1 VNVPEGHDVAEKLL
15 DLDEGLEIWRVSPFR
30 LKEQER
36 NARVQSSHAF
46 TSLVRNVKTR
56 GALESLPFVC
66 RQGEDFYIV
75 SGHHRVRAAIQ
86 AELPTIV
93 VLVDPSPRTRS
104 EIVAKQLAH
113 NAIQGKDDP
122 AVLLQLMA
130 EIDDVEAMIES
141 AVDKAALEKQIKQ
154 DISVPDIKVDFDWKT
169 VQLAFLPTQ
178 VKDLEA
184 LAAVVGDADLVG
196 VVDATV
202 YADFM
207 AVMKRLGKA
216 QNIRSLGAIVYR
228 MVEITHAHLD
238 AEAAQAGEQ
247 DVA

>member
-1 VNVPEGHDVAEKLL
+1 MAVPESASVCEKLL
-15 DLDEGLEIWRVSPFR
+15 DLEEGLEIWRISPLR
-30 LKEQER
+30 LHEQEK
-36 NARVQSSHAF
+36 NARVQSHHAF
-46 TSLVRNVKTR
+46 TSLARNVKTR
-56 GALESLPFVC
+56 GALESMPFVS
-66 RQGEDFYIV
+66 RQGDTFWII

-86 AELPTIV
+86 AELTSIV

-113 NAIQGKDDP
+113 NVIQGKDDP
-122 AVLLQLMA
+122 AVLLQLVA
-130 EIDDVEAMIES
+130 EIEDIEAMIEA
-141 AVDKAALEKQIKQ
+141 AVDRAAIEKQIKQ
-154 DISVPDIKVDFDWKT
+154 DISVPDIQVDFDWKT

-184 LAAVVGDADLVG
+184 VAAAMGDADLVG
-196 VVDATV
+196 VVDAKV

-228 MVEITHAHLD
+228 MVEITRAHLD
-238 AEAAQAGEQ
+238 AEAARAGEH